1 MHFTDL
7 LSQDSQFYLLKERI
21 RNTLNPGK
29 KYLDERP
36 SPLLPLTS
44 QFPFSHH
51 PDAFSSTPY
60 LPPPHLPLRRAC
72 RPLTIPYLT
81 IISGTVH
88 VRSMDNNHQTTLSS
102 RHHGGSGGGRED
114 CWTESE
120 TETLIESWGDR
131 YLQLNRGNLRQKDWK
146 DVANA
151 VNANRDRLKLPRTD
165 VQCKNRIDTLKKKYK
180 LEKSKLTPSKWPF
193 FHRLDDLIGA
203 VNSVTRKKVSAP
215 KSASVT
221 LTAKSNSKPNPNPNL
236 KVIAYSG
243 GSSSHEESVDCGD
256 GTTAYKELARAIV
269 RFGEVYERMENSKQE
284 EMLKLEKQRMEFTR
298 EVEFQRLNMFM
309 ETQVEL
315 EKMKRKKKRTSAT
328 DSLSPGKKP

>member
-1 MHFTDL
+1 
-7 LSQDSQFYLLKERI
+7 
-21 RNTLNPGK
+21 
-29 KYLDERP
+29 
-36 SPLLPLTS
+36 
-44 QFPFSHH
+44 
-51 PDAFSSTPY
+51 
-60 LPPPHLPLRRAC
+60 
-72 RPLTIPYLT
+72 
-81 IISGTVH
+81 
-88 VRSMDNNHQTTLSS
+88 MDNNHLNTLSS
-102 RHHGGSGGGRED
+102 RQHGGSGGGGGGRED

-146 DVANA
+146 DVADA

-180 LEKSKLTPSKWPF
+180 LEKSKLTLSKWPF

-221 LTAKSNSKPNPNPNL
+221 LTVKSNSKPNPNPNPNL

-243 GSSSHEESVDCGD
+243 GSSSHEESVSRMESVDCGD
-256 GTTAYKELARAIV
+256 GTTAYKDLARAIV